1 MFNKPNQLIFYINV
15 LIIVFGALVALLT
28 PFFVVGL
35 IFTICAALL
44 ILDQFRQNKS
54 AFTISNLKK
63 LLTVHDSGGNKA
75 TLTQTQMTTACH
87 VDNSEYWFKNIRA
100 IGSISNF
107 RINHG
112 QPDDQQKENGNYH
125 VCMRIPPE
133 LKLIDGAD
141 LTLTYE
147 YQGAFTQSQGTL
159 SHVIDD
165 DTQHLHMTV
174 QLPEGRAVST
184 ARFFCRHDGKEQDLL
199 PPIVTGQ
206 TTIAADVKNP
216 KLGAEYCL
224 QWNWSESGL
233 LGKLGGLFK

>member
-1 MFNKPNQLIFYINV
+1 MFNKSNQMIFYINV

-35 IFTICAALL
+35 IFVLCAALL
-44 ILDQFRQNKS
+44 ILDQFRQNRF
-54 AFTISNLKK
+54 AFTISDLKK
-63 LLTVHDSGGNKA
+63 ILTVHDDGGNKA
-75 TLTQTQMTTACH
+75 TLTQIQKTTACH

-107 RINHG
+107 RINDG

-133 LKLIDGAD
+133 LKLINGAD
-141 LTLTYE
+141 LTLTCE
-147 YQGAFTQSQGTL
+147 YQDAFTQSEGTL

-174 QLPEGRAVST
+174 QLPEGRTVST
-184 ARFFCRHDGKEQDLL
+184 ARFFCKHDGKEEALL
-199 PPIVTGQ
+199 PPVITGQ
-206 TTIAADVKNP
+206 TKIAADVKHP

-224 QWNWSESGL
+224 QWNWSEPGL
-233 LGKLGGLFK
+233 LKKLGSFFK